1 MKGKNNNLLEMMKK
15 FHYLQVFSE
24 NSNYNKK
31 VSLATI
37 IQIPIKLIQIEET
50 WYFFNLKNKCILVMA
65 FIIILLRVSLN
76 FTQLILQFKML
87 PIQTINKTL
96 LIFRKI
102 FLKVQVVLV
111 KLVFLV
117 LMIKMMSIK
126 LKLKNNIK
134 MF

>member
-50 WYFFNLKNKCILVMA
+50 WYFFNLKNK
-65 FIIILLRVSLN
+65 
-76 FTQLILQFKML
+76 
-87 PIQTINKTL
+87 
-96 LIFRKI
+96 
-102 FLKVQVVLV
+102 
-111 KLVFLV
+111 
-117 LMIKMMSIK
+117 
-126 LKLKNNIK
+126 
-134 MF
+134 